1 MHILHC
7 VCVCVYNIYIGKY
20 KNNVQ
25 QKQKEINNLSILT
38 ANHNVSANKNLSN
51 ELALPDV
58 EFCTKW
64 SKKMESLRV
73 ILDIKHALA
82 MLNFFLSYV
91 S

>member
-1 MHILHC
+1 M
-7 VCVCVYNIYIGKY
+7 CVCVYNIYIGQY

-38 ANHNVSANKNLSN
+38 ANHNVSAKKNLSN

-73 ILDIKHALA
+73 ILDIKHVLA

>member
-1 MHILHC
+1 M
-7 VCVCVYNIYIGKY
+7 CVCVYNIYIGKY

-51 ELALPDV
+51 ELALPDE

-73 ILDIKHALA
+73 ILDIKHVLA